1 MRCAVAALVV
11 TACTTPPSADGAAWQ
26 GVYQALNGS
35 SYLIESCGGAD
46 IRVTWLCDCTQ
57 PLPLRATVDSDTS
70 ATVNAQSVTLNNGT
84 ESGVVVTVIGALSLE
99 GSAFSGEVMYAN
111 NESMFAGLFTPST
124 EPTDLCD

>member
-1 MRCAVAALVV
+1 VRCVVAALVV
-11 TACTTPPSADGAAWQ
+11 AACTKTPSDGAAWQ
-26 GVYQALNGS
+26 GAYQALNGS

-70 ATVNAQSVTLNNGT
+70 ATVSAQSVTLNNGT
-84 ESGVVVTVIGALSLE
+84 ESGVVVMVMGTLSLE

-111 NESMFAGLFTPST
+111 NESMFGGLFTAAT
-124 EPTDLCD
+124 EPSDLCD